1 MKKKIHNISNL
12 LQTKGFTLIELL
24 VELVIL
30 VFVIIFVVIT
40 ASVIEN
46 GLLEIPEPLEQV
58 VQPVSTNTS
67 KNQKT
72 QTIGAIQLSKDQR
85 QEEAASEEV
94 NVPDGVKVTVKR
106 SRTIARTVNIQWEA
120 LGGID
125 ANVGIKNIVDTSVRW
140 EIKQIKGEDFK
151 ESETIEYE
159 IELNGEKSNRYKLI
173 WIDTWR
179 KGSVELREKS
189 TEIQTYFIPFEIR
202 EKSELHVS
210 AIHSD

>member
-12 LQTKGFTLIELL
+12 LQTKGFTLIDLL
-24 VELVIL
+24 ALL
-30 VFVIIFVVIT
+30 VFVIIFLVIT
-40 ASVIEN
+40 VIVISVIEY
-46 GLLEIPEPLEQV
+46 GSLETPEPLEQV

-85 QEEAASEEV
+85 QEELSEEV

-106 SRTIARTVNIQWEA
+106 SRTIARTGKYSMGG

-189 TEIQTYFIPFEIR
+189 TEIQTYFIPFEFV
-202 EKSELHVS
+202 KKGELHVS